1 MTGGSLIGMRP
12 IHWFAIVAASA
23 GWSSGGIMTRF
34 AYGEDVGP
42 WTMVAIRVLI
52 AALLVGAVLLVRQPA
67 LPTKRVVGYGLLQAV
82 FNLTVPYVVFTFAYD
97 EASAGFVGLLAALIP
112 LSTAV
117 YANYMLP
124 DEPLTLPKMVGLLVA
139 LSGVAFLL
147 LSGDSGLSEGGRPV
161 VAVALGL
168 TGVASIGFA
177 ASFGKRHAGT
187 YDATTMTGLQ
197 FAFSAVWLLVVMF
210 ILEGAPTDVSRN
222 GWMLMIGMALFATF
236 MPFMIYYWLLQHVS
250 ATDVSLSGYLVPFI
264 TLLGGILLLDEQLQF
279 GIVVGFVLVFIG
291 LILADQASRRRQ
303 ANLIDAAHLH

>member
-1 MTGGSLIGMRP
+1 
-12 IHWFAIVAASA
+12 
-23 GWSSGGIMTRF
+23 
-34 AYGEDVGP
+34 
-42 WTMVAIRVLI
+42 MVAIRVLI

-82 FNLTVPYVVFTFAYD
+82 FNLTIPYVVFTFAYD

-177 ASFGKRHAGT
+177 ASFGKRHAGA
-187 YDATTMTGLQ
+187 YDATTMTCLQ
-197 FAFSAVWLLVVMF
+197 FAFAPYSSSWRFSPSSAS
-210 ILEGAPTDVSRN
+210 TDVSHN
-222 GWMLMIGMALFATF
+222 GWML
-236 MPFMIYYWLLQHVS
+236 
-250 ATDVSLSGYLVPFI
+250 
-264 TLLGGILLLDEQLQF
+264 
-279 GIVVGFVLVFIG
+279 IVGVAG
-291 LILADQASRRRQ
+291 SPRPCRS
-303 ANLIDAAHLH
+303 